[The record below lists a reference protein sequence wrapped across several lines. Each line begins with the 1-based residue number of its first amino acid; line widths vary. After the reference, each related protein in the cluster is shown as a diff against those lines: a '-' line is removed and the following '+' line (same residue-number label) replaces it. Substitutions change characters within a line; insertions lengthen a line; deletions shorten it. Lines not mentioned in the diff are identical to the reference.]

1 MSAVSREVRMVN
13 RRGLHARA
21 SAKFVNLASEL
32 PAAIEVE
39 KDVTY
44 GGPMTYRAVPAAAL
58 LSGLTFPLDSVV
70 EAVAVD
76 GFAAHIPLDLLR
88 NTDASK
94 AIAWVAIEPADHPGP
109 RSRAGTIPPG
119 RFTWC
124 GPRQR

>member
-1 MSAVSREVRMVN
+1 LPSGGETRSYTRDQ
-13 RRGLHARA
+13 LLAR
-21 SAKFVNLASEL
+21 
-32 PAAIEVE
+32 PDAATIEVE

-88 NTDASK
+88 IRCRARPQ
-94 AIAWVAIEPADHPGP
+94 PADERHRIHDG
-109 RSRAGTIPPG
+109 
-119 RFTWC
+119 
-124 GPRQR
+124 